1 VVKAQGRIGE
11 VAADLY
17 TDFPERF
24 EQRTMAYLLDPSGK
38 RREAKIEQH
47 WFHKGR
53 VILKL
58 AGVDSISDAE
68 QLAGCELQVPRE
80 DRVPLD
86 SDAVYVSELVG
97 CRLFDHD
104 HPVGEVAD
112 VVFGA
117 GEAPLLLVRGGTDAG
132 EGNAANEYMIP
143 FAQAYLK
150 SVDTAGKRIAM
161 ELPEGM
167 LELDAPLNDEEK
179 KRQHG
184 KF

>member
-1 VVKAQGRIGE
+1 VVKPQGRIGE

-24 EQRTMAYLLDPSGK
+24 EQRTRVYLLDPAGS
-38 RREAKIEQH
+38 RREAQIEQH

-68 QLAGCELQVPRE
+68 RLAGCEIQLPQDERA
-80 DRVPLD
+80 PLE
-86 SDAVYVSELVG
+86 SDAVYVSDLVG
-97 CRLFDHD
+97 CRVSDGGREL
-104 HPVGEVAD
+104 GEVAD

-117 GEAPLLLVRGGTDAG
+117 GEAPLLIVKDGAK
-132 EGNAANEYMIP
+132 EYMIP

-150 SVDTAGKRIAM
+150 QMDTAAKRIEM
-161 ELPEGM
+161 DLPEGM
-167 LELDAPLNDEEK
+167 LELDAPLSDDEK

-184 KF
+184 EE